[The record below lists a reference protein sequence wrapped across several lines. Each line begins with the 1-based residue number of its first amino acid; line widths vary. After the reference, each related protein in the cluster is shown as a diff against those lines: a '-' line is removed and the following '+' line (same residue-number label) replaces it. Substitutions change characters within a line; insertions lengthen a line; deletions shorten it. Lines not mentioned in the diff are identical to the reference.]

1 MPYADPEVRRQKHK
15 EYSRRYYE
23 KNREAIIAK
32 TSHSKIEQRKK
43 WTAFKSTL
51 KCINCGY
58 SHPAALDFHHVIL
71 GPDNIKVHRL
81 LANQAYERIMEEIK
95 KCVVLCANCHRIHH
109 HEERLAIRRKRK
121 KKQLKQG

>member
-1 MPYADPEVRRQKHK
+1 
-15 EYSRRYYE
+15 
-23 KNREAIIAK
+23 
-32 TSHSKIEQRKK
+32 
-43 WTAFKSTL
+43 
-51 KCINCGY
+51 
-58 SHPAALDFHHVIL
+58 
-71 GPDNIKVHRL
+71 VHRL